1 MSIKLRKTS
10 AMDTEEDDSDE
21 EEAEGPDE
29 NEDHNMIRFGVIAD
43 EEITIGLL
51 LTGVGYCRDNF
62 RNYLIVDRD
71 TKLDEVEN
79 FFYALYRRPC
89 IGLIL
94 IDYLTAK
101 RLHHVLDK
109 CKKVLPVIV
118 ILPTKGCIISYME
131 EKERQRRQRQR
142 DLSYL

>member
-1 MSIKLRKTS
+1 MSTKLNKLS
-10 AMDTEEDDSDE
+10 AIETEEEESEE
-21 EEAEGPDE
+21 EEAEAPGE

-43 EEITIGLL
+43 AEVTIGLL
-51 LTGVGYCRDNF
+51 LTGVGYCRENF

-71 TKLDEVEN
+71 TTLDEVEN
-79 FFYALYRRPC
+79 FFYLLYRRPC

-94 IDYLTAK
+94 IDYPTAK
-101 RLHHVLDK
+101 RLHHVLGR

-118 ILPTKGCIISYME
+118 ILPTKGCIIPYME

-142 DLSYL
+142 EAT